1 MPFIKC
7 NNLNIYYEIKGDL
20 NSPLIVIM
28 NGLTQNTSFWDIQ
41 TDYIAKIGFSSLTY
55 DMPGQGKSFKPVL
68 GASFESNCDILYSLL
83 NHLNIS
89 KAYVSG
95 ISFGGVSALQF
106 AIKYPQKVKG
116 LIAMSSFSEM
126 DEQLWKIGVNLYNG
140 LTKVGMGM
148 LIDLLL
154 PINLSSDFLRQNGE
168 KLDKLRKISMSKNSV
183 FAIQNLME
191 AIFNFKSF
199 TNELYKIKCPTLILN
214 GEYDYLTPRW
224 SHELIRKNVKNSRLV
239 IIQNAFHAFTIEYPD
254 IVNRLYKDFIDEV
267 ENGNWLGDQTVWA
280 ANKNVNAV
288 DFLIKIN
295 GDHTRNIQIDDI
307 S

>member
-7 NNLNIYYEIKGDL
+7 NNSNIYYEIKGDL
-20 NSPLIVIM
+20 NSPLVVIM

-41 TDYIAKIGFSSLTY
+41 TDYLANFGLSSLTY

-68 GASFESNCDILYSLL
+68 GVSFESNCDILHSLL
-83 NHLNIS
+83 THLNVRE
-89 KAYVSG
+89 AYVSG

-106 AIKYPQKVKG
+106 AIKYPKMVKG
-116 LIAMSSFSEM
+116 LITMSSFSEM

-154 PINLSSDFLRQNGE
+154 PINLSSDFLSKNSE
-168 KLDKLRKISMSKNSV
+168 KLNKLRKISMSKNSV

-199 TNELYKIKCPTLILN
+199 TNELYKIECPTLILN

-224 SHELIRKNVKNSRLV
+224 CHELIRKNVKNSRLV
-239 IIQNAFHAFTIEYPD
+239 IIQNAFHAFTIEYPE
-254 IVNRLYKDFIDEV
+254 IVNRLYSEFIESV
-267 ENGNWLGDQTVWA
+267 ESGNWSGDQTVWA
-280 ANKNVNAV
+280 ANKNIES
-288 DFLIKIN
+288 DEFLLKIN
-295 GDHTRNIQIDDI
+295 GDHTRNIQI
-307 S
+307 

>member
-7 NNLNIYYEIKGDL
+7 NNSNIYYEIKGDL
-20 NSPLIVIM
+20 NSPLVVIM

-41 TDYIAKIGFSSLTY
+41 TDYLANLGLSSLTY

-68 GASFESNCDILYSLL
+68 GIAFESNCDILYSLL
-83 NHLNIS
+83 THLNVRE
-89 KAYVSG
+89 AYVSG

-106 AIKYPQKVKG
+106 AIKYPKMVKG
-116 LIAMSSFSEM
+116 LITMSSFSEM

-140 LTKVGMGM
+140 LIKVGMGM

-154 PINLSSDFLRQNGE
+154 PINLSSDFLSKNSE
-168 KLDKLRKISMSKNSV
+168 KLSKLRKISMSKNSV

-199 TNELYKIKCPTLILN
+199 TNELHKIECPTLILN

-224 SHELIRKNVKNSRLV
+224 CHELIRKNVKNSRLV
-239 IIQNAFHAFTIEYPD
+239 IIQNAFHAFTIEYPE
-254 IVNRLYKDFIDEV
+254 IVNRLYKEFIESV
-267 ENGNWLGDQTVWA
+267 ESQNWSGDQTVWA
-280 ANKNVNAV
+280 ANKNIES
-288 DFLIKIN
+288 DEFLLKIN
-295 GDHTRNIQIDDI
+295 GDHTRNIQI
-307 S
+307 